1 MNDNL
6 IMILEDDLDANIETL
21 TQRVIRLYHEKKKE
35 NSSQRL
41 IVSVAGVPG
50 SGKSTITAKVCKN
63 LNKTL
68 GSKIATVLPQDGFHY
83 YRKELM
89 DMRNAQV
96 LIKRRGAPFTF
107 DSSRLLELVKKVKK
121 HGNCTI
127 FAPSF
132 DHELKD
138 PQENS
143 IEISPL
149 MKIILLEGNYV
160 HLKDDGWRELHSLS
174 DEKWLILADLGV
186 IKQRLVQRHIQAGIC
201 TSIDESIDRVESNDL
216 VNANYVI
223 DHSIQPDVI
232 LMNQ

>member
-1 MNDNL
+1 MNENL
-6 IMILEDDLDANIETL
+6 RMILENDLDANIEKL
-21 TQRVIRLYHEKKKE
+21 TQRVIRLYHEKE
-35 NSSQRL
+35 DSNQRL

-50 SGKSTITAKVCKN
+50 SGKSTITAKVCKS
-63 LNKTL
+63 LNKML
-68 GSKIATVLPQDGFHY
+68 GLQIATVLPQDGFHY

-89 DMRNAQV
+89 DMRNPEA

-107 DSSRLLELVKKVKK
+107 NSSRLLELVKQVKK
-121 HGNCTI
+121 DGNTTI
-127 FAPSF
+127 FVPSF

-149 MKIILLEGNYV
+149 MKIVLLEGNYV

-174 DEKWLILADLGV
+174 DEKWLILADLNI
-186 IKQRLVQRHIQAGIC
+186 IKQRLVQRHILAGIC
-201 TSIDESIDRVESNDL
+201 TSIDESVDRVESNDL
-216 VNANYVI
+216 INANYII

-232 LMNQ
+232 FMNQ